1 MLISQTVSRTVG
13 SKVHEVDMRMSSFNI
28 VRFKGEIVSFIND
41 KREVFV
47 IEVLRR
53 NGSATRIRGNRDFR
67 LFDDTNS
74 VTLVSDFTEVITL
87 R

>member
-1 MLISQTVSRTVG
+1 MRPKSVKR
-13 SKVHEVDMRMSSFNI
+13 KV
-28 VRFKGEIVSFIND
+28 VSFVHD
-41 KREVFV
+41 EREVFV
-47 IEVLRR
+47 IEVLSR
-53 NGSATRIRGNRDFR
+53 NGRATSVGCNRDFR

>member
-1 MLISQTVSRTVG
+1 
-13 SKVHEVDMRMSSFNI
+13 MSSFNI
-28 VRFKGEIVSFIND
+28 VRFKGKIVSFIND

-47 IEVLRR
+47 IEVLSR

-74 VTLVSDFTEVITL
+74 VTLIGDFTEVITL